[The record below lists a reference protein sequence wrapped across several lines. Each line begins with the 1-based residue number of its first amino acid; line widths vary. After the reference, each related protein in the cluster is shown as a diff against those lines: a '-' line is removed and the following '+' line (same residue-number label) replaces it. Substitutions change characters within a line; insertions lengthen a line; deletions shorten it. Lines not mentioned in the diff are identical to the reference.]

1 MTEQEENEL
10 IVEKLLKWER
20 IDSVTWRNPDGSF
33 NGEPLPAFTTWA
45 DAGLI
50 LDALER
56 AGEYF
61 EVRRD
66 EGRWECLEA
75 LFVNWAAKHPT
86 SGPLAIRAAALEYI
100 RTAREVCDEQRCGI
114 QGGHS

>member
-10 IVEKLLKWER
+10 IAEKLLRWER

-50 LDALER
+50 LEALHAR
-56 AGEYF
+56 HV
-61 EVRRD
+61 EVNMWTKL
-66 EGRWECLEA
+66 GRWNVLLTPPDRPSIGAGNEAGCLEA
-75 LFVNWAAKHPT
+75 I
-86 SGPLAIRAAALEYI
+86 IRAAALEYI
-100 RTAREVCDEQRCGI
+100 RTAREVGAEQ
-114 QGGHS
+114 

>member
-1 MTEQEENEL
+1 MSEQQENEL
-10 IVEKLLKWER
+10 ICAKLLGWER
-20 IDSVTWRNPDGSF
+20 RANIGTADGRAMW
-33 NGEPLPAFTTWA
+33 LHHPATKVGAPTPTFTTWI

-100 RTAREVCDEQRCGI
+100 RAAGEPGDEHG
-114 QGGHS
+114 